1 MAGDSGV
8 EAGDSVASG
17 PRRPWFG
24 RLDVFSLVVVLLG
37 VVYVGL
43 AWTPSSYGL
52 VLSKIGLKGEGLVAG
67 KPKGIRSDE
76 WAVWTPY
83 TQAAVNNGF
92 ERFNQTSPYAEDL
105 RNFNSLPLKDWALP
119 FKPQFWLFFVADPA
133 TAFSFSH
140 ALYLVLFLV
149 GYHRL
154 LRAFG
159 FSPGWSA
166 AASVLL
172 FTTSFV
178 QMWWTTVGP
187 VMAVFPWLLL
197 LVLTPWGPLARGL
210 AAFWLTAFWLLAHLY
225 PPMIISLAFAGLALL
240 AAFRPEALHPRRLAA
255 PLVGAALAGGLAW
268 LYLSDM
274 IPVMAATV
282 YPGARVSAGGAL
294 PVWHVVSQALPTLMV
309 TTAYQPVL
317 AANVC
322 EAAAVGTWMLP
333 LLLVFADHRAWAAR
347 LVAATPED
355 RRRLWQLAVL
365 LAMLAAMTAWEVA
378 PIPAWAGKVLLWH
391 MVPGA
396 RMLFASG
403 LLALV
408 IVLLLAQPA
417 GLRLTPR
424 RFAIFAGLTLSL
436 LMVKLWLGGPA
447 PWKEWKDLLPLAGL
461 GVVALAAHR
470 RPRLAGEEGA
480 GGAGIGGAGVGGG
493 AVLAAA
499 LLANVVAFGGFN
511 PIQSAKPIF
520 ARHDTPMLRDLAERQ
535 AAHPSGWL
543 VVDGHA
549 GATLN
554 GLGFRSISHVLAAPK
569 LAFFREIF
577 PDMPDDAFNT
587 AFNRYAHV
595 QPTSEVGVPV
605 SPQLDVVQVPL
616 AAFAGAAP

>member
-1 MAGDSGV
+1 M
-8 EAGDSVASG
+8 EAGDSAAG
-17 PRRPWFG
+17 EPRRSWFG
-24 RLDVFSLVVVLLG
+24 RLDLFSLVVLLLG
-37 VVYVGL
+37 VVYAGL

-119 FKPQFWLFFVADPA
+119 FKPQFWLFFLADPA
-133 TAFSFSH
+133 TAFSVSH
-140 ALYLVLFLV
+140 ALYLVLFLT

-166 AASVLL
+166 GASVLL

-197 LVLTPWGPLARGL
+197 LVLTPWPPLARGL

-240 AAFRPEALHPRRLAA
+240 AAFRPEALHPKRLAA
-255 PLVGAALAGGLAW
+255 PLAGAALAGGLAW

-282 YPGARVSAGGAL
+282 YPGARVSAGGEL
-294 PVWHVVSQALPTLMV
+294 SVWHVLSQVLPSLMV
-309 TTAYQPVL
+309 TTSYQPLL

-322 EAAAVGTWMLP
+322 EAAAVGSWMLP

-347 LVAATPED
+347 LAAGTPED
-355 RRRLWQLAVL
+355 RRRLWRLAIL
-365 LAMLAAMTAWEVA
+365 LAMLAAMTAWQVA

-391 MVPGA
+391 MVPGG

-417 GLRLTPR
+417 RLRLTPR

-447 PWKEWKDLLPLAGL
+447 PWKEWKELLPLAGL
-461 GVVALAAHR
+461 GLVALALR
-470 RPRLAGEEGA
+470 RWPRLAGETGA
-480 GGAGIGGAGVGGG
+480 GGW

-520 ARHDTPMLRDLAERQ
+520 ARHDTPMLRALAETQ
-535 AAHPSGWL
+535 AAHPQGWL
-543 VVDGHA
+543 VVEGHA

-569 LAFFREIF
+569 LAFFRPIF
-577 PDMPDDAFNT
+577 PAMPDDAFT
-587 AFNRYAHV
+587 AIFNRYAHI
-595 QPTSEVGVPV
+595 QPTPEVSEPL
-605 SPQLDVVQVPL
+605 SPQLDVVRVPL